1 MPHITVKLWPGKSE
15 EVKKE
20 AARKIAETLAESLGS
35 NVDACSV
42 SFEEVSKEEWKEQV
56 WDKEIVGKSETLYKK
71 PGYNME

>member
-71 PGYNME
+71 PGYSME